1 MMEFTTRAT
10 YIAAVANWKA
20 EYKQLSADIRA
31 AKLAYKAAQR
41 SNDIRDIWK
50 TLGALSNLQVIAN
63 NMIYDRHAGKV
74 TAQEQYLAEKEKAA
88 VAA

>member
-1 MMEFTTRAT
+1 MEFTTRAT

-20 EYKQLSADIRA
+20 EYKQLSIDIRA

-50 TLGALSNLQVIAN
+50 TLSTLTNMQVVAN
-63 NMIYDRHAGKV
+63 NMIYDRHAAKV
-74 TAQEQYLAEKEKAA
+74 TAQEQYLAEKESTAA
-88 VAA
+88 VA